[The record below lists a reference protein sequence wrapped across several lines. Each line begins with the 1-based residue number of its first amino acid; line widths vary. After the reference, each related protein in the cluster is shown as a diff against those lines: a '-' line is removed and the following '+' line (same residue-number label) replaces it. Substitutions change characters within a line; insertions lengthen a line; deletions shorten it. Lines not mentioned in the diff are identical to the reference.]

1 MEFQFDLTKH
11 KDTTENINYNYYSTT
26 FYRNQ
31 YEKTVE
37 NGGYVKLSYPS
48 HSNKIN
54 IMSSVFPDHYLTTTL
69 YILKKGNSA
78 HNVDYDGELVI
89 EHKSST
95 NSNARLYTCLLLK
108 TSASPT
114 ISDTKIDDLLNATQ
128 DTITINLNEII
139 QSGQIK
145 EAILYDTQQA
155 KVILF
160 TKPILVKSSFESV
173 SPLDLFPSYS
183 SNYSVVSV
191 TPLLGI
197 NIANITEGFKE
208 GVDGTDGTDVVAAA
222 YCQPIDE
229 TDPNIGENAD
239 VIIPLNSKLSIN
251 DATNNTL
258 KTILN
263 FFAFFI
269 LILAAV
275 VVTPM
280 MYNMFIVD
288 MVLDNKEL
296 LLPQE
301 KLNRLCSI
309 DIYISVIFFGFA
321 FSFINYGI
329 ANNIPVFTSVGF
341 YVLIFYISALLY
353 FQFNRTMNYESTMK
367 FLQKFLL
374 GDRSKKMPSFDDVK
388 NDISGF
394 VVQNLKILLM
404 NYKTET
410 TSRVNAKGNIEKI
423 DIPSKDENGNPVQ
436 EFAFSNLI
444 ILGLIYWFLYY
455 IASYAG
461 MNKNV
466 SSSFLLSFPFYLFL
480 FAVYIA
486 IFVKYQRQ
494 RALLDKLPDS

>member
-95 NSNARLYTCLLLK
+95 NSNARLYTCFLLK

-114 ISDTKIDDLLNATQ
+114 IGDTKIDDLLSATQ
-128 DTITINLNEII
+128 DMISINLNEII
-139 QSGQIK
+139 QTEKIK

-155 KVILF
+155 KVIVF
-160 TKPILVKSSFESV
+160 TKPILVKSAFDSV
-173 SPLDLFPSYS
+173 SPLELFPSYS

-191 TPLLGI
+191 SQLLGI

-208 GVDGTDGTDVVAAA
+208 GVDGTDVVAAA

-229 TDPNIGENAD
+229 TDPSIGENAD

-280 MYNMFIVD
+280 MYNMFIVEL
-288 MVLDNKEL
+288 VLDNKEL
-296 LLPQE
+296 LLPQQ
-301 KLNRLCSI
+301 KLNRVCSI

-329 ANNIPVFTSVGF
+329 ANNVPVFTSVGF

-353 FQFNRTMNYESTMK
+353 FQFNRTMNQESTMK

-374 GDRSKKMPSFDDVK
+374 GDRSQKMPSFDEVK
-388 NDISGF
+388 NDISGL
-394 VVQNLKILLM
+394 VVDNLKILLM
-404 NYKTET
+404 NYKTGT
-410 TSRVNAKGNIEKI
+410 KDIVNNNKGTVEKI
-423 DIPSKDENGNPVQ
+423 DYPILDDNDIPVK

-444 ILGLIYWFLYY
+444 VLGMVYWLLYY
-455 IASYAG
+455 IATYAG

-494 RALLDKLPDS
+494 RVFLDKLKTDS

>member
-95 NSNARLYTCLLLK
+95 NSNARLYTCFLLK

-114 ISDTKIDDLLNATQ
+114 IGDTKIDDLLSATQ
-128 DTITINLNEII
+128 DMISINLNEII
-139 QSGQIK
+139 QTEKIK

-155 KVILF
+155 KVIVF
-160 TKPILVKSSFESV
+160 TKPILVKSAFDSV
-173 SPLDLFPSYS
+173 SPLELFPSYS

-191 TPLLGI
+191 SQLLGI

-208 GVDGTDGTDVVAAA
+208 GVDGTDVVAAA

-229 TDPNIGENAD
+229 TDPSIGENAD

-280 MYNMFIVD
+280 MYNMFIVEL
-288 MVLDNKEL
+288 VLDNKEL
-296 LLPQE
+296 LLPQQ
-301 KLNRLCSI
+301 KLNRVCSI

-353 FQFNRTMNYESTMK
+353 FQFNRTMNQESTMK

-374 GDRSKKMPSFDDVK
+374 GDRSQKMPSFDEVK
-388 NDISGF
+388 NDISGL
-394 VVQNLKILLM
+394 VVDNLKILLM
-404 NYKTET
+404 NYKTGT
-410 TSRVNAKGNIEKI
+410 KDIMDKKGNVKKI
-423 DIPSKDENGNPVQ
+423 DYPILDDNDIPVK

-444 ILGLIYWFLYY
+444 VLGMVYWLLYY
-455 IASYAG
+455 IATYAG

-494 RALLDKLPDS
+494 RVFLDKLKTDS

>member
-95 NSNARLYTCLLLK
+95 NSNARLYTCFLLK

-114 ISDTKIDDLLNATQ
+114 IGDTKIDDLLSATQ
-128 DTITINLNEII
+128 DMISINLNEII
-139 QSGQIK
+139 QTEKIK

-155 KVILF
+155 KVIVF
-160 TKPILVKSSFESV
+160 TKPILVKSAFDSV
-173 SPLDLFPSYS
+173 SPLELFPSYS

-191 TPLLGI
+191 SQLLGI

-208 GVDGTDGTDVVAAA
+208 GVDGTDVVAAA

-229 TDPNIGENAD
+229 TDPSIGENAD

-280 MYNMFIVD
+280 MYNMFIVEL
-288 MVLDNKEL
+288 VLDNKEL
-296 LLPQE
+296 LLPQQ
-301 KLNRLCSI
+301 KLNRVCSI

-329 ANNIPVFTSVGF
+329 ANNVPVFTSVGF

-353 FQFNRTMNYESTMK
+353 FQFNRTMNQESTMK

-374 GDRSKKMPSFDDVK
+374 GDRSQKMPSFDEVK
-388 NDISGF
+388 NDISGL
-394 VVQNLKILLM
+394 VVDNLKILLM
-404 NYKTET
+404 NYKTGT
-410 TSRVNAKGNIEKI
+410 KDIVNNNKGTVEKI
-423 DIPSKDENGNPVQ
+423 DYPILDDNGQPVK

-444 ILGLIYWFLYY
+444 VLGMVYWLLYY
-455 IASYAG
+455 IATYAG

-494 RALLDKLPDS
+494 RVFLDKLKTDS

>member
-95 NSNARLYTCLLLK
+95 NSNARLYTCFLLK

-114 ISDTKIDDLLNATQ
+114 IGDTKIDDLLSATQ
-128 DTITINLNEII
+128 DMISINLNEII
-139 QSGQIK
+139 QTEKMK

-155 KVILF
+155 KVIVF
-160 TKPILVKSSFESV
+160 TKPILVKSAFDSV
-173 SPLDLFPSYS
+173 SPLELFPSYS

-191 TPLLGI
+191 SQLLGI

-208 GVDGTDGTDVVAAA
+208 GVDGTDVVAAA

-229 TDPNIGENAD
+229 TDPSIGENAD

-280 MYNMFIVD
+280 MYNMFIVEL
-288 MVLDNKEL
+288 VLDNKEL
-296 LLPQE
+296 LLPQQ
-301 KLNRLCSI
+301 KLNRVCSI

-329 ANNIPVFTSVGF
+329 ANNVPVFTSVGF

-353 FQFNRTMNYESTMK
+353 FQFNRTMNQESTMK

-374 GDRSKKMPSFDDVK
+374 GDRTQKMPSFDDVR
-388 NDISGF
+388 NDISGL
-394 VVQNLKILLM
+394 VVDNLKILLM
-404 NYKTET
+404 NYKTGT
-410 TSRVNAKGNIEKI
+410 KDIVNNNKGTVEKI
-423 DIPSKDENGNPVQ
+423 DYPILDDNGQPVK

-444 ILGLIYWFLYY
+444 VLGMVYWLLYY
-455 IASYAG
+455 IATYAG

-494 RALLDKLPDS
+494 RVFLDKLKTDS

>member
-95 NSNARLYTCLLLK
+95 NSNARLYTCFLLK

-114 ISDTKIDDLLNATQ
+114 IGDTKIDDLLSATQ
-128 DTITINLNEII
+128 DMISINLNEII
-139 QSGQIK
+139 QTEKIK

-155 KVILF
+155 KVIVF
-160 TKPILVKSSFESV
+160 TKPILVKSAFDSV
-173 SPLDLFPSYS
+173 SPLELFPSYS

-191 TPLLGI
+191 SQLLGI

-208 GVDGTDGTDVVAAA
+208 GVDGTDVVAAA

-229 TDPNIGENAD
+229 TDPSIGENAD

-280 MYNMFIVD
+280 MYNMFIVEL
-288 MVLDNKEL
+288 VLDNKEL
-296 LLPQE
+296 LLPQQ
-301 KLNRLCSI
+301 KLNRVCSI

-329 ANNIPVFTSVGF
+329 ANNVPVFTSVGF

-353 FQFNRTMNYESTMK
+353 FQFNRTMNQESTMK

-374 GDRSKKMPSFDDVK
+374 GDRSQKMPSFDEVK
-388 NDISGF
+388 NDISGL
-394 VVQNLKILLM
+394 VVDNLKILLM
-404 NYKTET
+404 NYKTGT
-410 TSRVNAKGNIEKI
+410 KDIMDNNKGTVKKI
-423 DIPSKDENGNPVQ
+423 DYPILDDNDIPVK

-444 ILGLIYWFLYY
+444 VLGMVYWLLYY
-455 IASYAG
+455 IATYAG

-494 RALLDKLPDS
+494 RVFLDKLKTDS